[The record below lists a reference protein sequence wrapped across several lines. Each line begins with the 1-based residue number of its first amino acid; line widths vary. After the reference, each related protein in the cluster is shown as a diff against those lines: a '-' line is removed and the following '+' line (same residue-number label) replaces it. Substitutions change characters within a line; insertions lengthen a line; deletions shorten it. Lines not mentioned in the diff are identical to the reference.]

1 MEDTESTAGE
11 RTRGKE
17 GNEKMDMIVI
27 GSKPLHRFIR
37 GEPRTLGIVVLIFGC
52 AELLNGFELAKSQF
66 ENSSAI
72 YIPFWQGALFL
83 ISGNLSI
90 YTGVHPSKKMVT
102 ICLALYVVSLLGITV
117 SVGYRIVYLIELS
130 YHYQYSHHYLE
141 EEWTYKRASQLL
153 SVEGILFISSLCV
166 SALLI
171 FLLVMARL
179 ALKSTTPQL
188 IVQHALPAV
197 SDTPST

>member
-1 MEDTESTAGE
+1 MHSVFLKGEYKSGSVHSFCLLPNAKTGAFLTMEDTESTAGE

-141 EEWTYKRASQLL
+141 EEWTYKRAR
-153 SVEGILFISSLCV
+153 FSSSCWSWHV
-166 SALLI
+166 
-171 FLLVMARL
+171 
-179 ALKSTTPQL
+179 
-188 IVQHALPAV
+188 
-197 SDTPST
+197 